1 MPTFDCYVVKNT
13 VNDYFSFSIS
23 SEGVF
28 LFIAPLQLAMLWPG
42 VKL

>member
-1 MPTFDCYVVKNT
+1 MPTFDYYVVKST

-23 SEGVF
+23 NEGVF
-28 LFIAPLQLAMLWPG
+28 LFVAPLQLAMLWPG